1 MDASLEVQRRG
12 PVALLRLHG
21 RFDGSSAWSL
31 RNAMESSAC
40 DAFIV
45 DLGAVDEFNEFG
57 AAVLAAGIAPFD
69 RRVRVQG
76 VTAEEARLLS
86 SFGVERVLVRG
97 SLVRG
102 GVRPA
107 LPPVANDPS
116 AVLQPA

>member
-57 AAVLAAGIAPFD
+57 AAVLAAGIAPPFG

-86 SFGVERVLVRG
+86 SFGVERVQVRG
-97 SLVRG
+97 SVARG

-107 LPPVANDPS
+107 LPPANAPA